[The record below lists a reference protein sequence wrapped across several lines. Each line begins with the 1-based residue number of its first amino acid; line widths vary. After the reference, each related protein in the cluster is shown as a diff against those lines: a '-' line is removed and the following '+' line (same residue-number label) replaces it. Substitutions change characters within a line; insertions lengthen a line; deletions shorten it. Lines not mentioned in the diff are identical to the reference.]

1 MSKELWIF
9 NHYARTDEDAGGARH
24 FEMARHLTQRGW
36 SVTIFASG
44 ITHRTGR
51 NLVAP
56 GESRAV
62 RVINGVRFVW
72 LKASPYSGNGLSR
85 WKNIAEYYLEAIK
98 ANQVAGLGKPQFVI
112 GSSVHPL
119 AGLAAW
125 RVARRFGAHFVFEVR
140 DLWPQTLIDMGK
152 LKKRGPIAIA
162 LRRLEGFLYKRAE
175 RIISVLPGAV
185 DYIKAFGVDADKV
198 VWISNGVDLGAYS
211 AAGPLVEKDWFE
223 LMYLGSLG
231 EANAIEVLL
240 DAMRQV
246 NDKDPRVVLRLVG
259 TGPRE
264 DALKRQAENLGLLG
278 TTVHF
283 EGAVPRSEVAG
294 IAREADAFVIT
305 VKDVPGL
312 YRYGISMNK
321 IFDYMAAGKP
331 TVIAVEAFNNP
342 IAESNGGI
350 TVPPDDSE
358 RLANAILSI
367 SKMAPN
373 ELERMGTLAKDHVAR
388 FYSYEYLAGR
398 LEDTLCAIMVNQ
410 E

>member
-9 NHYARTDEDAGGARH
+9 NHYARTGEDAGGARH
-24 FEMARHLTQRGW
+24 FEMAKHLTARGW

-44 ITHRTGR
+44 VTHRTGR
-51 NLVAP
+51 NLVPP
-56 GESRAV
+56 GDSRAV
-62 RVINGVRFVW
+62 RVIDGVRFVW
-72 LKASPYSGNGLSR
+72 LKASPYKGNGFSR
-85 WKNIAEYYLEAIK
+85 WKNIVEYYLEAIK
-98 ANQVAGLGKPQFVI
+98 AKQVQGLGAPQFVM

-125 RVARRFGAHFVFEVR
+125 RVARRFGAPFVFEVR

-152 LKKRGPIAIA
+152 LSKRSPIAFA
-162 LRRLEGFLYKRAE
+162 LRRLEGFLYRRAE

-185 DYIKAFGVDADKV
+185 DYIKTFGVDPGKV
-198 VWISNGVDLGAYS
+198 VWISNGVDFGAYQ
-211 AAGPLVEKDWFE
+211 AAGPFIAKDRFDV
-223 LMYLGSLG
+223 MYLGSLG

-240 DAMRQV
+240 DAMRLV
-246 NDKDPRVVLRLVG
+246 SDKNSEVTLRLIG

-264 DALKRQAENLGLLG
+264 ETLKNQARSLGLLDNA
-278 TTVHF
+278 VRF

-331 TVIAVEAFNNP
+331 TVIAVDALNNP
-342 IAESNGGI
+342 IAESDGGI
-350 TVPPDDSE
+350 TVPPDDSKK
-358 RLANAILSI
+358 LADAILALSR
-367 SKMAPN
+367 MAPD
-373 ELERMGTLAKDHVAR
+373 ELEQMGSRARDHVGR

-398 LEDTLCAIMVNQ
+398 LEDALSAISN
-410 E
+410 

>member
-9 NHYARTDEDAGGARH
+9 NHYARTGEDAGGARH
-24 FEMARHLTQRGW
+24 FEMAKHLTARGW

-44 ITHRTGR
+44 VTHRTGR
-51 NLVAP
+51 NLVAS

-62 RVINGVRFVW
+62 RVIDGVRFVW
-72 LKASPYSGNGLSR
+72 LKASPYKGNGLSR
-85 WKNIAEYYLEAIK
+85 WKNIVEYYLEAIK
-98 ANQVAGLGKPQFVI
+98 AKQVEGLGTPQFVI

-125 RVARRFGAHFVFEVR
+125 HVARRFGAPFVFEVR

-152 LKKRGPIAIA
+152 LSKRSPIAFA
-162 LRRLEGFLYKRAE
+162 LRKLEGFLYKKAA

-185 DYIKAFGVDADKV
+185 DYIKTFGIDPQKV
-198 VWISNGVDLGAYS
+198 VWISNGVDYGAYQ
-211 AAGPLVEKDWFE
+211 AASPFIEKDRFE
-223 LMYLGSLG
+223 IMYLGSLG

-240 DAMRQV
+240 DAMRLV
-246 NDKDPRVVLRLVG
+246 GEKDSAVTLRLIG

-264 DALKRQAENLGLLG
+264 EALKVQASTLGLLG
-278 TTVHF
+278 KTVRF

-331 TVIAVEAFNNP
+331 TLIAVDAFNNP
-342 IAESNGGI
+342 VAESGGGI
-350 TVPPDDSE
+350 TVPPDDP
-358 RLANAILSI
+358 RKLADAILML
-367 SKMAPN
+367 SKMAPD
-373 ELERMGTLAKDHVAR
+373 ELERLGERARDHVAR

-398 LEDTLCAIMVNQ
+398 LEDTLSAISS
-410 E
+410 

>member
-9 NHYARTDEDAGGARH
+9 NHYARTGEDAGGARH
-24 FEMARHLTQRGW
+24 FEMAKHLTARGW

-44 ITHRTGR
+44 VTHRTGR
-51 NLVAP
+51 NMVP
-56 GESRAV
+56 SGESRSV
-62 RVINGVRFVW
+62 RVIDGVRFVW
-72 LKASPYSGNGLSR
+72 LKASPYKGNGLSR
-85 WKNIAEYYLEAIK
+85 WKNIVEYYLEAIK
-98 ANQVAGLGKPQFVI
+98 AKQVQGLGTPQFVI

-125 RVARRFGAHFVFEVR
+125 RVARRFGAPFVFEVR

-152 LKKRGPIAIA
+152 LSKRSPIAFA
-162 LRRLEGFLYKRAE
+162 LRRLEGFLYRRAE

-185 DYIKAFGVDADKV
+185 DYIKTFGVDPEKV
-198 VWISNGVDLGAYS
+198 VWISNGVDFGAYQ
-211 AAGPLVEKDWFE
+211 AAGPSIAKDWFE
-223 LMYLGSLG
+223 VMYLGSLG

-240 DAMRQV
+240 NAMRLV
-246 NDKDPRVVLRLVG
+246 SDKNPSVTLRLIG

-264 DALKRQAENLGLLG
+264 EALKKQARSLGLLDN
-278 TTVHF
+278 TVRF

-331 TVIAVEAFNNP
+331 TVIAVDALNNP
-342 IAESNGGI
+342 IAESDGGI
-350 TVPPDDSE
+350 TVPPDDPE
-358 RLANAILSI
+358 KLADAILAVSR
-367 SKMAPN
+367 MAPD
-373 ELERMGTLAKDHVAR
+373 ELEQMGSRARDHVGR

-398 LEDTLCAIMVNQ
+398 LDDALSAISN
-410 E
+410 

>member
-1 MSKELWIF
+1 MNRELWIF
-9 NHYARTDEDAGGARH
+9 NHYARTGEDAGGARH
-24 FEMARHLTQRGW
+24 FEMAKHLTARGW

-44 ITHRTGR
+44 VTHRTGR
-51 NLVAP
+51 NLVP
-56 GESRAV
+56 SGESRAI
-62 RVINGVRFVW
+62 RVIEGVRFVW
-72 LKASPYSGNGLSR
+72 LKASPYKGNGLSR
-85 WKNIAEYYLEAIK
+85 WKNIVEYYLEAIK
-98 ANQVAGLGKPQFVI
+98 EKQVEGLEAPQVVI

-125 RVARRFGAHFVFEVR
+125 RVARRYDVPFVFDIR

-152 LKKRGPIAIA
+152 LSKRSPIAFA

-185 DYIKAFGVDADKV
+185 DYIKTFGIDPQKV
-198 VWISNGVDLGAYS
+198 VWISNGVDFGAYQ
-211 AAGPLVEKDWFE
+211 APGPVGENDQFV

-240 DAMRQV
+240 DAMRLVSEKNSQV
-246 NDKDPRVVLRLVG
+246 TLRLIG
-259 TGPRE
+259 TGPLE
-264 DALKRQAENLGLLG
+264 EALKDQARRLGLLG
-278 TTVHF
+278 KAVCF

-331 TVIAVEAFNNP
+331 TLIAVDAFNNP
-342 IAESNGGI
+342 IAESEGGI
-350 TVPPDDSE
+350 TVAPDNPIK
-358 RLANAILSI
+358 LAEAILAVST
-367 SKMAPN
+367 MAPDQ
-373 ELERMGTLAKDHVAR
+373 LEQMGNRARGHVAR
-388 FYSYEYLAGR
+388 LYSYEYLAGR
-398 LEDTLCAIMVNQ
+398 LENILI
-410 E
+410 ELSP

>member
-9 NHYARTDEDAGGARH
+9 NHYARTGEDAGGARH
-24 FEMARHLTQRGW
+24 FEMAKHLTARGW

-44 ITHRTGR
+44 VTHRTGR
-51 NLVAP
+51 NMVP
-56 GESRAV
+56 SGESRSV
-62 RVINGVRFVW
+62 RVIDGVRFVW
-72 LKASPYSGNGLSR
+72 LKASPYKGNGLSR
-85 WKNIAEYYLEAIK
+85 WKNIVEYYLEAIK
-98 ANQVAGLGKPQFVI
+98 AKQVQGLGTPQFVI

-125 RVARRFGAHFVFEVR
+125 RVARRFGAPFVFEVR

-152 LKKRGPIAIA
+152 LSKRSPIAFA
-162 LRRLEGFLYKRAE
+162 LRRLEGFLYRRAE

-185 DYIKAFGVDADKV
+185 DYIKTFGVDPEKV
-198 VWISNGVDLGAYS
+198 VWISNGVDFGAYQ
-211 AAGPLVEKDWFE
+211 AAGLSIAKDWFE
-223 LMYLGSLG
+223 VMYLGSLG

-240 DAMRQV
+240 NAMRLV
-246 NDKDPRVVLRLVG
+246 SDKNPSVTLRLIG

-264 DALKRQAENLGLLG
+264 EALKKQARSLGLLDN
-278 TTVHF
+278 TVRF

-331 TVIAVEAFNNP
+331 TVIAVDALNNP
-342 IAESNGGI
+342 IAESDGGI
-350 TVPPDDSE
+350 TVPPDDPE
-358 RLANAILSI
+358 KLADAILAVSR
-367 SKMAPN
+367 MAPD
-373 ELERMGTLAKDHVAR
+373 ELEQMGSRARDHVGR

-398 LEDTLCAIMVNQ
+398 LDDALSAISN
-410 E
+410 